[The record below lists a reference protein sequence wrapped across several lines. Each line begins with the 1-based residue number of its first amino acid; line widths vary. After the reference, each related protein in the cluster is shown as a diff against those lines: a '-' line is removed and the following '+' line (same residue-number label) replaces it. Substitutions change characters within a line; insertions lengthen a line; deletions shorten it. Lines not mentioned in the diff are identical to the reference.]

1 MQKSWALVAA
11 CVVLAVAFAALAIFY
26 ATTTTSFLAGSTAK
40 HSKHAV
46 LFALLAILALV
57 AAQFARPRRIDA

>member
-1 MQKSWALVAA
+1 VQKSWGLVAA
-11 CVVLAVAFAALAIFY
+11 CIALAAVFAGLAIFY

-46 LFALLAILALV
+46 LFALLAVLAL
-57 AAQFARPRRIDA
+57 AAASFARPRRIDA